1 MEFPMTSPRESLAA
15 WLRDAHAMEG
25 QAETF
30 LQTQIDR
37 LKNYPEALP
46 RLQSHLEE
54 TKQQKAA
61 VEHCLKQLGEDTSL
75 LKDGTMKVAANMQ
88 GMMHAM
94 SSDEVLK
101 SALASAAFE
110 QFEAASYRMQVT
122 AAEVAGEPEIART
135 CETIMEQEVAMSDWA
150 WGQLEPLTQK
160 YLSLEAAGAEAK
172 R

>member
-1 MEFPMTSPRESLAA
+1 MTSPRESLAA

-46 RLQSHLEE
+46 RLKSHLEE

-61 VEHCLKQLGEDTSL
+61 VERCLKQLGEDTSV
-75 LKDGTMKVAANMQ
+75 LKDSTMKVAANLQ
-88 GMMHAM
+88 GMAHAM

-101 SALASAAFE
+101 NALASAAFE
-110 QFEAASYRMQVT
+110 QFEAASYRMLVS
-122 AAEVAGEPEIART
+122 AAEVAGEPEIARICT
-135 CETIMEQEVAMSDWA
+135 TIMEQEVAMADWV
-150 WGQLEPLTQK
+150 WGQLQPMTQK
-160 YLSLEAAGAEAK
+160 YLSLEVAGADAK

>member
-1 MEFPMTSPRESLAA
+1 MTSPRESLAA

-30 LQTQIDR
+30 LQTQIER

-46 RLQSHLEE
+46 RLKSHLEE

-61 VEHCLKQLGEDTSL
+61 VEQCLKQLGEDTSA
-75 LKDGTMKVAANMQ
+75 LKDSTMKVAANVQ
-88 GMMHAM
+88 GMLHAM
-94 SSDEVLK
+94 ASDEVLK
-101 SALASAAFE
+101 NALASAAFE
-110 QFEAASYRMQVT
+110 QFEAASYRMLVS
-122 AAEVAGEPEIART
+122 AAEIAGEPKIAET
-135 CETIMEQEVAMSDWA
+135 CATIMEQEVSMADWA
-150 WGQLEPLTQK
+150 WGQLHPLTQK

>member
-1 MEFPMTSPRESLAA
+1 MITPRESLAA

-37 LKNYPEALP
+37 LENYPEALP
-46 RLQSHLEE
+46 RLKSHLEE

-61 VEHCLKQLGEDTSL
+61 VEKCLRQLGEDTST
-75 LKDGTMKVAANMQ
+75 LKDSAMKVAANLQ

-101 SALASAAFE
+101 NALASAAFE
-110 QFEAASYRMQVT
+110 QFEAASYRMLVS
-122 AAEVAGEPEIART
+122 AAEVAGESEIAQT
-135 CETIMEQEVAMSDWA
+135 CETIMEQEVSMADWA
-150 WGQLEPLTQK
+150 WGQLAPLTQK
-160 YLSLEAAGAEAK
+160 YLALEAAGADAK

>member
-1 MEFPMTSPRESLAA
+1 MTSPRESLIA

-54 TKQQKAA
+54 TKEQRAA
-61 VEHCLKQLGEDTSL
+61 VEQCLRKLGEDTST
-75 LKDGTMKVAANMQ
+75 LKDAAMKAAANVQ

-94 SSDEVLK
+94 ASDEILK
-101 SALASAAFE
+101 NALASAA
-110 QFEAASYRMQVT
+110 
-122 AAEVAGEPEIART
+122 
-135 CETIMEQEVAMSDWA
+135 
-150 WGQLEPLTQK
+150 
-160 YLSLEAAGAEAK
+160 
-172 R
+172 

>member
-1 MEFPMTSPRESLAA
+1 MTSPRESLAA

-61 VEHCLKQLGEDTSL
+61 VERCLQQLGEDTSL

-88 GMMHAM
+88 GLMHAM

-101 SALASAAFE
+101 NALASAAFE
-110 QFEAASYRMQVT
+110 QFEAASYRMLVT
-122 AAEVAGEPEIART
+122 AAEIAGEREIARI
-135 CETIMEQEVAMSDWA
+135 CETIMEQEVAMADWA
-150 WGQLEPLTQK
+150 WGQLQPLTQK
-160 YLSLEAAGAEAK
+160 YVSLEAAGAEAK

>member
-1 MEFPMTSPRESLAA
+1 MTTPRESLAA

-46 RLQSHLEE
+46 RLKSHLEE
-54 TKQQKAA
+54 TKQQKTA
-61 VEHCLKQLGEDTSL
+61 VEQCLKQLGEDTST
-75 LKDGTMKVAANMQ
+75 LKDSAMKVAANLQ

-101 SALASAAFE
+101 NALASAAFE
-110 QFEAASYRMQVT
+110 QFEAASYRMLVS
-122 AAEVAGEPEIART
+122 AAEVAGEPQIART
-135 CETIMEQEVAMSDWA
+135 CETIMEQEVAMADWA
-150 WGQLEPLTQK
+150 WGQLQPLTQK